1 MASEIVLTKID
12 KYTNM
17 FINERKVL
25 SSSKNTISTYLYILN
40 SFYEYILEIASLEKI
55 VDLDKEIV
63 LNFITYSANHS
74 NSTQI
79 LKLAVLKSFFIFIDE
94 KEHLQGLLEH
104 RFKKLTI
111 KKEQKEVEALSE
123 EEVSRL
129 LQTLQYKTKSF
140 NKVRDAL
147 IIKTILFTGIRASEC
162 LSIRLEDIS
171 LVEEGSIYKIKISGK
186 GSKERFVYI
195 TADKIQNELEYLVEH
210 NYIKNYIATTN
221 RGNLL
226 TRVGLYNM
234 ISNKM
239 KNALIKKRG
248 VHILRHT
255 FARDLVKKNINLSTI
270 SELLGHADITLT
282 AKTYARSDEG
292 SKIRAILA

>member
-17 FINERKVL
+17 FINEKKVL
-25 SSSKNTISTYLYILN
+25 NSSNNTISTYLYILN
-40 SFYEYILEIASLEKI
+40 SFYEYILEIDTLEAI
-55 VDLDKEIV
+55 NDLDKEVV
-63 LNFITYSANHS
+63 LNFLTYGANHS

-94 KEHLQGLLEH
+94 KEHFNGLLEH

-123 EEVSRL
+123 DEVYRL
-129 LQTLQYKTKSF
+129 LQIFKYQTKSF

-147 IIKTILFTGIRASEC
+147 LIKIILFTGIRASEC
-162 LSIRLEDIS
+162 LSIKFGDIS
-171 LVEEGSIYKIKISGK
+171 LIELGNVYKIKIHGK
-186 GSKERFVYI
+186 GSKERYVYI
-195 TADKIQNELEYLVEH
+195 TVDKIQNELKYLVEQG
-210 NYIKNYIATTN
+210 YIQNYIAITN
-221 RGNLL
+221 KGNLL

-239 KNALIKKRG
+239 KKALIKKRG

-292 SKIRAILA
+292 SKIRAIV

>member
-17 FINERKVL
+17 FINEKKVL
-25 SSSKNTISTYLYILN
+25 NSSNNTITTYLYILN
-40 SFYEYILEIASLEKI
+40 SFYEYIVEINSLESI
-55 VDLDKEIV
+55 NDFDKEIV
-63 LNFITYSANHS
+63 LNFLTFGANHS

-94 KEHLQGLLEH
+94 QEQLKGLLDH
-104 RFKKLTI
+104 RFRKLTI

-123 EEVSRL
+123 DEVARL
-129 LQTLQYKTKSF
+129 LNVLKYKTKSF
-140 NKVRDAL
+140 NKLRDAL
-147 IIKTILFTGIRASEC
+147 LIKIILYTGIRASEC
-162 LSIRLEDIS
+162 LSIKLEDIS
-171 LVEEGSIYKIKISGK
+171 LIEEGSVYKIKISGK
-186 GSKERFVYI
+186 GSKERYVYI
-195 TADKIQNELEYLVEH
+195 TVDKIQDELEYLIKQ
-210 NYIKNYIATTN
+210 NYIKNYIAISN
-221 RGNLL
+221 RGNWL

-239 KNALIKKRG
+239 KKALIKKRG

-270 SELLGHADITLT
+270 SELLGHANITLT

-292 SKIRAILA
+292 SKIRAVM